1 MGFTTK
7 EILEHLGQGKDLS
20 VEMADT
26 AFALLADGEFS
37 PAQGGALLMGLRVKG
52 ETPVE
57 INAAVNALLERAVR
71 VTDMPAKTFE
81 AVGTGGDN
89 SSTFNCSTATSITL
103 AGMGYDVT
111 KHGNRSVS
119 SKCGAADAVEG
130 LGLPMHAE
138 PDAVRAEL
146 AKRHFVFLFAPNFHP
161 AFRHIMPTR
170 KDLAIR
176 TLFNILGP
184 LLNPSRP
191 THQLIGVA
199 KPEIMELMAE
209 VLLLNGVQRAAV
221 IHGAGGVD
229 ELTPWGP
236 AKVIWIADGKMTADE
251 LDPAALGI
259 ESCKLED
266 VAVSGKEQ
274 GFQVLKELLAG
285 KGPKAMQEMLIFNL
299 AASIHLLEPE
309 VDMKEAVERAR
320 AAVAQGAGQKVI
332 ADVC

>member
-20 VEMADT
+20 EEMADT
-26 AFALLADGEFS
+26 AFAMLADGEFS
-37 PAQGGALLMGLRVKG
+37 SAQGGALLMGLRVKG
-52 ETPVE
+52 ETAVE
-57 INAAVNALLERAVR
+57 INAAVKALLERAVR

-89 SSTFNCSTATSITL
+89 SSSFNCSTATSITL
-103 AGMGYDVT
+103 AGMGYAVT

-130 LGLPMHAE
+130 LGLPMYAE
-138 PDAVRAEL
+138 PDQVRAEL
-146 AKRHFVFLFAPNFHP
+146 AKRNFVFLFAPNFHP

-191 THQLIGVA
+191 SHQLIGVA

-209 VLLLNGVQRAAV
+209 VLLLAGVERAAV
-221 IHGAGGVD
+221 VHGAGGLD

-236 AKVIWIADGKMTADE
+236 AKVIWVADGKMKRTE
-251 LDPAALGI
+251 LDPAELGI
-259 ESCKLED
+259 QSCTLED

-274 GFQVLKELLAG
+274 GFEVLKQLLAG
-285 KGPKAMQEMLIFNL
+285 QGPKGMQEMLVFNL
-299 AASIHLLEPE
+299 AVGIHLLEPE
-309 VDMKEAVERAR
+309 EGLQDCVERAR
-320 AAVAQGAGQKVI
+320 VALAQGAGLKVL
-332 ADVC
+332 ADV

>member
-20 VEMADT
+20 KEMALM
-26 AFALLADGEFS
+26 AFSMLADGEFT

-57 INAAVNALLERAVR
+57 INAAVKALLDRAVR

-89 SSTFNCSTATSITL
+89 SSSFNCSTATSITL
-103 AGMGYDVT
+103 AGMGYAVT

-130 LGLPMHAE
+130 LGLPIYAE
-138 PDAVRAEL
+138 PDQIRAEL
-146 AKRHFVFLFAPNFHP
+146 AKRNFVFLFAPNFHP

-176 TLFNILGP
+176 TLFNLLGP

-191 THQLIGVA
+191 SHQLIGVA
-199 KPEIMELMAE
+199 KPEVMELMAE
-209 VLLLNGVQRAAV
+209 VLLLGGVERAAV
-221 IHGAGGVD
+221 VHGAGGLD

-236 AKVIWIADGKMTADE
+236 AQVIWVADGKLLRTE
-251 LDPAALGI
+251 LDPAELGI
-259 ESCKLED
+259 QSCTIED
-266 VAVSGKEQ
+266 VAVTGKEHGLEVFKQ
-274 GFQVLKELLAG
+274 LLAG
-285 KGPKAMQEMLIFNL
+285 QGPKGMQEMLVFNL
-299 AASIHLLEPE
+299 AVGIHLLEPE
-309 VDMKEAVERAR
+309 VGMQKCVERAR
-320 AAVAQGAGQKVI
+320 AALAQGAGLKVL
-332 ADVC
+332 ADG